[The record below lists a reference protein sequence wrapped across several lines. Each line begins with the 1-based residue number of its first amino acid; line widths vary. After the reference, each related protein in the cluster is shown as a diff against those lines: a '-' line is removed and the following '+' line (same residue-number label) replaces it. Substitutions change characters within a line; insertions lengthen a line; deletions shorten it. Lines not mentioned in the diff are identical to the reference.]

1 MQSSV
6 PHQPS
11 PFLFTTTARA
21 EAHLILLFP
30 LLPEYPPYTSLSPIE
45 SEITVLDTPSVRRI
59 GHLHGFRE
67 FSAHKHYRKNVPSES
82 VVAC

>member
-45 SEITVLDTPSVRRI
+45 SEITVLDTLQFAASDIFMASVSSARI
-59 GHLHGFRE
+59 NTTANTCHLKA
-67 FSAHKHYRKNVPSES
+67 S
-82 VVAC
+82 